1 MAQTPRALRAKQGQ
15 RLNINT
21 NIMAQTPE
29 FKYAPMFQL
38 GKDETEYYLLTK
50 DGVSVS
56 EFEGNEILKV
66 SPEALTM
73 LANTAFRD
81 VNFLL
86 RREHNEQVAKIL
98 TDPEASDND
107 KYVALTF
114 LRNAEVAAKGKL
126 PFCQDTGTAIIH
138 GEKGQH
144 VWTGFCDEEALSKG
158 VYKTYTEENLRYSQN
173 APLNMYDEV
182 NTRCNL
188 PAQIDIEA
196 TEGEEYRFLCVV
208 KGGGSANKTYF
219 YQQTKALLQN
229 PGTLVPFLIDKMKSL
244 GTAACPPY
252 HIAFVIGGTSAEK
265 NLLTVK
271 LASTHFYDSLPTTGD
286 ETGRAFRDVE
296 LEKQLLEEAYKIGL
310 GAQFGGKYFA
320 HDVRVVRLPRHGASC
335 PVGMGVSCS
344 ADRNIKAKI
353 NKDGIWIEKLDD
365 NPGELIPEE
374 MRHAGEGNAVKI
386 DLDKPMAEVL
396 KELSKF
402 PVSTRLSLNGTI
414 IVARDIAHAKLKA
427 RLDET
432 GDLPQYFKD
441 YPVLYAGPAKTPEGL
456 PCGSMGPTTANR
468 MDPYVDEFQ
477 DHGGSMIM
485 IAKGNRTQ
493 VVTDACKKHGGF
505 YLGSIG
511 GPAAVLSLNSIKSIE
526 CVEFPEIGM
535 EAVWKIRVENF
546 PAFILVDDK
555 GNDFFTQ
562 LKPWN
567 PTCNS

>member
-1 MAQTPRALRAKQGQ
+1 MA
-15 RLNINT
+15 
-21 NIMAQTPE
+21 E

-38 GKDETEYYLLTK
+38 GPDTTEYYRLTGE
-50 DGVSVS
+50 GVSLG
-56 EFEGNEILKV
+56 EFEGHPVLKV
-66 SPEALTM
+66 APEALTM
-73 LANTAFRD
+73 LANAAFRD

-86 RREHNEQVAKIL
+86 RPAHNQQVAKIL
-98 TDPEASDND
+98 NDPEASDND
-107 KYVALTF
+107 KYVALRF

-138 GEKGQH
+138 GEKGQQ
-144 VWTGFCDEEALSKG
+144 VWTGFDDAEALSKG

-173 APLNMYDEV
+173 APLDMYKEV
-182 NTRCNL
+182 NTKCNL

-196 TEGEEYRFLCVV
+196 GEGMEYKFLCVV
-208 KGGGSANKTYF
+208 KGGGSANKTYL
-219 YQQTKALLQN
+219 YQMTKAVLN
-229 PGTLVPFLIDKMKSL
+229 PGTLVPFLVEKMKTL

-271 LASTHFYDSLPTTGD
+271 LASTHYYDSLPTTGD

-296 LEKQLLEEAYKIGL
+296 LEKQVLEEAYKIGL

-320 HDVRVVRLPRHGASC
+320 HDIRIVRLPRHGASC
-335 PVGMGVSCS
+335 PIGLGVSCS

-353 NKDGIWIEKLDD
+353 DRDGVWIEKLDD
-365 NPGELIPEE
+365 NPTRWIPESL
-374 MRHAGEGNAVKI
+374 RQAGEGEGVVV
-386 DLDKPMAEVL
+386 DLDKPMGEICKL
-396 KELSKF
+396 LSQY

-414 IVARDIAHAKLKA
+414 IVARDIAHARLKE
-427 RLDET
+427 RLDRGE
-432 GDLPQYFKD
+432 DLPQYFKD
-441 YPVLYAGPAKTPEGL
+441 HPVFYAGPAKTPAGMA
-456 PCGSMGPTTANR
+456 CGSMGPTTANR
-468 MDPYVDEFQ
+468 MDPYVDLFQ

-511 GPAAVLSLNSIKSIE
+511 GPAAVLSYESIKSIE
-526 CVEFPEIGM
+526 CVEYPDLGM
-535 EAVWKIRVENF
+535 EAIWKIRVENF

-555 GNDFFTQ
+555 GNDFFKQ
-562 LKPWN
+562 LGL
-567 PTCNS
+567 